1 MIGNREVDGIV
12 EFLRLLLVFVHFI
25 GLAVLI
31 GGFVAQLRQPP
42 GEGGRRPATAI
53 LHGALVQLVTGIA
66 LVGVREAALH
76 LPVDNVK
83 IAVKLLVLIVL
94 LVLVLVGRRRPL
106 GPAAFG
112 AIGALAVVNVG
123 IAVFWV

>member
-1 MIGNREVDGIV
+1 VGDIM

-31 GGFVAQLRQPP
+31 GAFIAQLRQPSE
-42 GEGGRRPATAI
+42 EGRRRPAAGV
-53 LHGALVQLVTGIA
+53 LHGALTQLATGVA
-66 LVGVREAALH
+66 LVGVREGALD
-76 LPVDNVK
+76 LPVDNTK

-94 LVLVLVGRRRPL
+94 LVLVLVGRRKPL
-106 GPAAFG
+106 NQVLFW

>member
-1 MIGNREVDGIV
+1 M

-31 GGFVAQLRQPP
+31 GAFIAQLRQPSE
-42 GEGGRRPATAI
+42 EGRRRPAAGV
-53 LHGALVQLVTGIA
+53 LHGALTQLVTGVA
-66 LVGVREAALH
+66 LVGVREGALD
-76 LPVDNVK
+76 LPVDNTK

-94 LVLVLVGRRRPL
+94 LVLVLVGRRKPL
-106 GPAAFG
+106 NQVLFW